1 MLQRVRGGLPVGA
14 DVGAGARRGGRHLR
28 RGGGE
33 RLAARDGGQ
42 RGVVAVA
49 DGADLV
55 HPDLALLG
63 VGRPNLVCQEEINSK
78 KLVLYG
84 IINLPDI
91 RIYPINGFYCI

>member
-1 MLQRVRGGLPVGA
+1 MDDVVSGPERVENAEREVLQRVRGGLPVGA

-55 HPDLALLG
+55 HPDLALLR
-63 VGRPNLVCQEEINSK
+63 VGRTNLEV
-78 KLVLYG
+78 Y
-84 IINLPDI
+84 
-91 RIYPINGFYCI
+91 